1 MCIRHT
7 SGRPVRLL
15 KEEKKKVKIV
25 YSTKILK
32 TFHLVEID
40 DVKEKIDFYFLFSS
54 LLQSESSP
62 RDLTYLIYMMTL
74 HSFIN
79 AICI

>member
-1 MCIRHT
+1 MQSAHISLACQAAE
-7 SGRPVRLL
+7 G
-15 KEEKKKVKIV
+15 EKKKVKIV

-32 TFHLVEID
+32 IFHSVEMD
-40 DVKEKIDFYFLFSS
+40 EVKKIDVFFL
-54 LLQSESSP
+54 LLMSESSP